1 MEVSEKMNDANE
13 TNKIEME
20 LNKKFESLNIK
31 EINEKEY
38 IIKVYQISEKESNN
52 KNISKSICKIKIET
66 NSETILG
73 IGCLLKIWI
82 HQELYYF
89 LISNE
94 HTIKK
99 DIINNNNI
107 ISLYFN
113 GELITSNINNKKRY
127 IKSFID
133 NGLDISVIEIINED
147 NISKD
152 YFLWNE
158 YETDN
163 NRLIN
168 SEIYIPNISKGE
180 LVNIKSKINKINK
193 NEFIYLTNMENDL
206 SGLPIFLENSINILG
221 INKGNNKT
229 ENYCDFIYPVIDI
242 IKDDIYK
249 RRNNGKYINGKYIYE
264 DDKYYI
270 GEFKNNIPNGKG
282 IKYY

>member
-1 MEVSEKMNDANE
+1 MNIDYIKMEVSEKMNDANE
-13 TNKIEME
+13 TNKTEME

-52 KNISKSICKIKIET
+52 ENISKSICKIKIET

-73 IGCLLKIWI
+73 IGCLLKFWI

-133 NGLDISVIEIINED
+133 IGCDISVIEIINED

-158 YETDN
+158 
-163 NRLIN
+163 
-168 SEIYIPNISKGE
+168 
-180 LVNIKSKINKINK
+180 
-193 NEFIYLTNMENDL
+193 
-206 SGLPIFLENSINILG
+206 
-221 INKGNNKT
+221 
-229 ENYCDFIYPVIDI
+229 
-242 IKDDIYK
+242 
-249 RRNNGKYINGKYIYE
+249 
-264 DDKYYI
+264 
-270 GEFKNNIPNGKG
+270 
-282 IKYY
+282 

>member
-1 MEVSEKMNDANE
+1 MEVSEKMNNANE

-20 LNKKFESLNIK
+20 LNKKFESPNTK

-38 IIKVYQISEKESNN
+38 IIKVSQISEIKINN
-52 KNISKSICKIKIET
+52 GNISKSICKIKIET

-73 IGCLLKIWI
+73 IGCLLQFRI

-94 HTIKK
+94 HTIKN

-113 GELITSNINNKKRY
+113 GVFITSNLNNKKRY

-133 NGLDISVIEIINED
+133 FGLDLSVIEILNED

-168 SEIYIPNISKGE
+168 SEIYISSLIISITG
-180 LVNIKSKINKINK
+180 
-193 NEFIYLTNMENDL
+193 
-206 SGLPIFLENSINILG
+206 
-221 INKGNNKT
+221 
-229 ENYCDFIYPVIDI
+229 
-242 IKDDIYK
+242 
-249 RRNNGKYINGKYIYE
+249 
-264 DDKYYI
+264 
-270 GEFKNNIPNGKG
+270 
-282 IKYY
+282 

>member
-1 MEVSEKMNDANE
+1 MEVSEKMSNVNK

-20 LNKKFESLNIK
+20 LNKNFESPNTK
-31 EINEKEY
+31 EINEKGY
-38 IIKVYQISEKESNN
+38 IIKVSQISEIEYNN
-52 KNISKSICKIKIET
+52 ENISKSICKIKIET

-82 HQELYYF
+82 YQELYYF

-94 HTIKK
+94 HTIKN

-152 YFLWNE
+152 YFLLDE
-158 YETDN
+158 LETDN

-180 LVNIKSKINKINK
+180 LINIKSKINKINK
-193 NEFIYLTNMENDL
+193 NEFIYLPL
-206 SGLPIFLENSINILG
+206 FIFLYISYLIISITG
-221 INKGNNKT
+221 
-229 ENYCDFIYPVIDI
+229 
-242 IKDDIYK
+242 
-249 RRNNGKYINGKYIYE
+249 
-264 DDKYYI
+264 
-270 GEFKNNIPNGKG
+270 
-282 IKYY
+282 

>member
-1 MEVSEKMNDANE
+1 MNNAND

-31 EINEKEY
+31 EINEKGY

-52 KNISKSICKIKIET
+52 ENISKSICKMKIET

-94 HTIKK
+94 HIIKK

-113 GELITSNINNKKRY
+113 GELIISNINNKKRY

-133 NGLDISVIEIINED
+133 NGLDLSVIEIINED

-152 YFLWNE
+152 YFLWDE
-158 YETDN
+158 
-163 NRLIN
+163 
-168 SEIYIPNISKGE
+168 
-180 LVNIKSKINKINK
+180 
-193 NEFIYLTNMENDL
+193 
-206 SGLPIFLENSINILG
+206 
-221 INKGNNKT
+221 
-229 ENYCDFIYPVIDI
+229 
-242 IKDDIYK
+242 
-249 RRNNGKYINGKYIYE
+249 
-264 DDKYYI
+264 
-270 GEFKNNIPNGKG
+270 
-282 IKYY
+282 

>member
-1 MEVSEKMNDANE
+1 MEVSMNNVND

-20 LNKKFESLNIK
+20 LNKKFESSNIK

-38 IIKVYQISEKESNN
+38 IIKVSQISEKESNN
-52 KNISKSICKIKIET
+52 ENISKSICKINIET

-73 IGCLLKIWI
+73 IGCLLKFWI

-94 HTIKK
+94 HIIKK

-133 NGLDISVIEIINED
+133 NGCDISVIEIINED

-152 YFLWNE
+152 YFLLNE
-158 YETDN
+158 DETNN

-180 LVNIKSKINKINK
+180 LINIKSKIDKINK
-193 NEFIYLTNMENDL
+193 NEFIYLTNIENDL
-206 SGLPIFLENSINILG
+206 SGIPIFLKNSINILG

-229 ENYCDFIYPVIDI
+229 ENYCDFIYPVIDMI
-242 IKDDIYK
+242 SVDIYK
-249 RRNNGKYINGKYIYE
+249 KRNTGKYINGK
-264 DDKYYI
+264 
-270 GEFKNNIPNGKG
+270 N
-282 IKYY
+282 

>member
-1 MEVSEKMNDANE
+1 MKIYHIKMEISEKMNNANDI
-13 TNKIEME
+13 NKIEIE
-20 LNKKFESLNIK
+20 VNKKFESSNIR
-31 EINEKEY
+31 EINDKDY
-38 IIKVYQISEKESNN
+38 SIKVYQISELESNN

-73 IGCLLKIWI
+73 IGYLLKFWI

-89 LISNE
+89 LISNV

-113 GELITSNINNKKRY
+113 CELITSNINNKKRY

-133 NGLDISVIEIINED
+133 NGCDISVIEIINED

-152 YFLWNE
+152 YFLWNKL
-158 YETDN
+158 ETDN

-168 SEIYIPNISKGE
+168 SEIYIPYILKEE
-180 LVNIKSKINKINK
+180 LFMVKSKIDKINK
-193 NEFIYLTNMENDL
+193 YEFIYFTNIENDL
-206 SGLPIFLENSINILG
+206 SGTPIFLKNSIKILG

-229 ENYCDFIYPVIDI
+229 ENYCDFIHPVIDI
-242 IKDDIYK
+242 ISKDIYK
-249 RRNNGKYINGKYIYE
+249 KKIMV
-264 DDKYYI
+264 
-270 GEFKNNIPNGKG
+270 NI
-282 IKYY
+282 

>member
-1 MEVSEKMNDANE
+1 MEASEKIKNANE

-20 LNKKFESLNIK
+20 LNKKFESPNKK

-52 KNISKSICKIKIET
+52 ENISKSICKIKIET

-94 HTIKK
+94 KTIKK
-99 DIINNNNI
+99 DIVNNNSI

-113 GELITSNINNKKRY
+113 GELIASNINNKKRY

-133 NGLDISVIEIINED
+133 NGLEISVIEIINED

-152 YFLWNE
+152 YFLW
-158 YETDN
+158 YEDVTDN
-163 NRLIN
+163 YRLT
-168 SEIYIPNISKGE
+168 
-180 LVNIKSKINKINK
+180 L
-193 NEFIYLTNMENDL
+193 
-206 SGLPIFLENSINILG
+206 
-221 INKGNNKT
+221 
-229 ENYCDFIYPVIDI
+229 
-242 IKDDIYK
+242 
-249 RRNNGKYINGKYIYE
+249 
-264 DDKYYI
+264 
-270 GEFKNNIPNGKG
+270 
-282 IKYY
+282 

>member
-13 TNKIEME
+13 TNKTEME
-20 LNKKFESLNIK
+20 LNKKFESPNKK
-31 EINEKEY
+31 EINEKEFT
-38 IIKVYQISEKESNN
+38 IQVSQISEKESNN
-52 KNISKSICKIKIET
+52 ENISKSICKIKIET
-66 NSETILG
+66 NYETILG

-82 HQELYYF
+82 YQEIYYF

-113 GELITSNINNKKRY
+113 GELKTSNINNKKRY

-133 NGLDISVIEIINED
+133 NGLDLSVIEIIIED

-180 LVNIKSKINKINK
+180 LINIKSKINKINK
-193 NEFIYLTNMENDL
+193 NEFIYLNNMENDL
-206 SGLPIFLENSINILG
+206 SGLPIFLENSTDILG
-221 INKGNNKT
+221 IHKGNNKT
-229 ENYCDFIYPVIDI
+229 ENYCNFIYPVIDI
-242 IKDDIYK
+242 ISNDIYEK
-249 RRNNGKYINGKYIYE
+249 KIMV
-264 DDKYYI
+264 
-270 GEFKNNIPNGKG
+270 NI
-282 IKYY
+282 

>member
-1 MEVSEKMNDANE
+1 MNIDYIKMEVSEKMNDANE

-38 IIKVYQISEKESNN
+38 IIKVYQISEIESNN
-52 KNISKSICKIKIET
+52 KNISKSICKINIET
-66 NSETILG
+66 NYETIIG
-73 IGCLLKIWI
+73 IGCLLKFWI

-113 GELITSNINNKKRY
+113 GELIAYNINNKKRY

-168 SEIYIPNISKGE
+168 SEIYIPNILKEE
-180 LVNIKSKINKINK
+180 LIMVKSKINKINK
-193 NEFIYLTNMENDL
+193 NEFIYLTNIENDL
-206 SGLPIFLENSINILG
+206 
-221 INKGNNKT
+221 
-229 ENYCDFIYPVIDI
+229 
-242 IKDDIYK
+242 
-249 RRNNGKYINGKYIYE
+249 
-264 DDKYYI
+264 
-270 GEFKNNIPNGKG
+270 
-282 IKYY
+282 